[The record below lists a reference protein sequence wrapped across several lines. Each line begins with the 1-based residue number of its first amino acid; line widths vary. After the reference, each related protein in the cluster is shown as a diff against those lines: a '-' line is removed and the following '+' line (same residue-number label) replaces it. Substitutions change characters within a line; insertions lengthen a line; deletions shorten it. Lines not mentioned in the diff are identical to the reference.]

1 MVNEIQVRMLCVTSR
16 EYPYVRAGW
25 VIAFS
30 SPVWNGTMMAGALAT
45 IMGPCGNL
53 GDKEDD
59 GQQASLGP

>member
-45 IMGPCGNL
+45 IMGP
-53 GDKEDD
+53 
-59 GQQASLGP
+59 